1 MDLWG
6 RPSNPPET
14 LESLTTQGVATSREA
29 HEEPSK
35 QAICSP
41 TGPESDVQEVPGRLS
56 NPAPRPVQRRLSAV
70 DVDDLCATYASGT
83 SIDGLARSH
92 GVNRT
97 TIITH
102 LDQHG
107 VPRRRVV
114 RKMTDALVAEAAV
127 EYLDGHSLAT
137 VATKFDVAIR
147 TLRREFTNAGIAT
160 RPRQGWTY

>member
-6 RPSNPPET
+6 RLSNPPET
-14 LESLTTQGVATSREA
+14 LETLTVQGVTTSREA
-29 HEEPSK
+29 HDEAAK
-35 QAICSP
+35 QPICSP
-41 TGPESDVQEVPGRLS
+41 TASESDVQEVPGRLS
-56 NPAPRPVQRRLSAV
+56 NPSPRPVQRRLSTA
-70 DVDDLCATYASGT
+70 DVDDICATYVSGT
-83 SIDGLARSH
+83 SIDELARSH
-92 GVNRT
+92 QVNRT

-102 LDQHG
+102 LDHHG